1 MVWWCCVTRFVFS
14 KYRVEAQNAQLVA
27 NAQVVLFGVKRV
39 LRIWCRLKKLGAF
52 GRSDLQSSW
61 RRICTNFSS
70 GGEVLTSELKQIRA

>member
-39 LRIWCRLKKLGAF
+39 LRIWCRLKKFGAF
-52 GRSDLQSSW
+52 GRSNLQSSW
-61 RRICTNFSS
+61 RGICTNCGFL
-70 GGEVLTSELKQIRA
+70 GEVLTSEFKQFRS